1 MHENEK
7 HKVQDDE
14 LFWEKEHTWGRIH
27 RKLSI
32 ILVTFH
38 FLSRVGILCFL
49 LYTSVHILNIL

>member
-27 RKLSI
+27 RN
-32 ILVTFH
+32 
-38 FLSRVGILCFL
+38 L
-49 LYTSVHILNIL
+49 LFW